1 METEGGK
8 GPPGKDTM
16 NGTTTREIEFIY
28 HLGQNRRTATMP
40 AGTTININAAEM
52 EANPG
57 FFHVTLPDTG
67 LNHHAYVSRSD
78 VAPA

>member
-1 METEGGK
+1 MQNLTA
-8 GPPGKDTM
+8 
-16 NGTTTREIEFIY
+16 TTTREIEFTY
-28 HLGQNRRTATMP
+28 HIGQNRRTVTMP
-40 AGTTININAAEM
+40 AGTTISIDAAEM
-52 EANPG
+52 EANPR